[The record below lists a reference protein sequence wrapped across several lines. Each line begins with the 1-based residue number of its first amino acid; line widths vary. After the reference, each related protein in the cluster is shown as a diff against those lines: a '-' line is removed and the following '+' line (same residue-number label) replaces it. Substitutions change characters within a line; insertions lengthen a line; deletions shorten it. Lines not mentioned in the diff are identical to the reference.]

1 MPENQLYGLESG
13 YADWLVA
20 PRYEAVFNS
29 LVIDNR
35 QDAINMENEYYET
48 TGI

>member
-13 YADWLVA
+13 YADWMVA
-20 PRYEAVFNS
+20 PRYETVFNS
-29 LVIDNR
+29 LAIENR
-35 QDAINMENEYYET
+35 QTAINMENKYYKT